1 MEAAAPSAQFVDFPP
16 FYTLQP
22 VAATRAQQL
31 KLWRRVVLEWFAAN
45 PAHKV
50 LALDSFPPFANDKI
64 ERKLDAVGRKAVA
77 QDLIES
83 GHGAWQADNTTLYVY
98 VKTPADWAAVI
109 YEFVSSNG
117 LQGAI
122 YTLYELHSGDL
133 TRATSIQGMEPTALL
148 RALEL
153 LERAGKAQVFPN
165 DESIDETGV
174 KFV

>member
-1 MEAAAPSAQFVDFPP
+1 MSGLAGILSSASADDMFQ
-16 FYTLQP
+16 
-22 VAATRAQQL
+22 AS
-31 KLWRRVVLEWFAAN
+31 
-45 PAHKV
+45 
-50 LALDSFPPFANDKI
+50 LALGKIDPVRELGLDLEMAQYNTRLETLSDPKTYAAKRQTAFDDFA
-64 ERKLDAVGRKAVA
+64 AVA